1 MRSRAFENEAM
12 IARSLGEAERGAA
25 FTEAAFVAPMLLLLF
40 LGMVQFGFA
49 FGVLSQLRSAS
60 AVGARAAI
68 LSTNQTQTQVCDA
81 AKNSLTSLVDMSLLV
96 CETSPAILPAGTNA
110 PVTVT
115 LTYPVRVFLPN
126 AGSTFQLSAHTTMQ

>member
-25 FTEAAFVAPMLLLLF
+25 FIEAAFVAPMLLLLF

-68 LSTNQTQTQVCDA
+68 LSTNQTQAQVCDA